1 MQERPSQFER
11 CNNLSRFVFE
21 TLFTRDRKQV
31 IGDVTKQCMRKTIL
45 TDSSEHQW
53 QFFLAWVGWARNP
66 HLLSQLRWA
75 SALGEPVRKRSAPCA
90 LPPVGI
96 LADNHRVVVLHGEP
110 CSVCVCEL

>member
-53 QFFLAWVGWARNP
+53 QSVLAWVGWARNP

-75 SALGEPVRKRSAPCA
+75 SAWGEPVRKRSAPCA